1 MLVFMTLKGKLH
13 YTMLYSKRVL
23 KVCKLLSVMC
33 MGTESILILLI
44 LLIIIQPNDVNLV
57 GINGNSALHVAV

>member
-1 MLVFMTLKGKLH
+1 MLVFVTLKGKLH

-33 MGTESILILLI
+33 KGTESILI